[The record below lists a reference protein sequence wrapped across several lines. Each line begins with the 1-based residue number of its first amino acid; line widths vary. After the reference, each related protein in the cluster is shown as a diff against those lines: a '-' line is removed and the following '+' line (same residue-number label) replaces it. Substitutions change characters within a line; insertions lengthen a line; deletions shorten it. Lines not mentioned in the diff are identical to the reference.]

1 MIWNK
6 GGLIGLAALAVFV
19 ATLAAQAAGLPI
31 AKKTIL
37 EKSKAYDISVEY
49 PQTGNARIDAVLA
62 EYARNAVRGFETDAK
77 DRQPGDPAYT
87 METTFNVERNDGKV
101 FAVLFSI
108 YTDEG
113 GAHPNGNY
121 DTFDFL
127 LPDGAQVFLPEIVD
141 GARGLKRVS
150 DIVTA
155 DLIRRI
161 GTGADSMS
169 DADTIRMGA
178 GPYADNFAN
187 FILEPA
193 KIHIYFPA
201 YQVAAYAAGPQEA
214 VVPLSSLNGFMRS
227 DWRAPAA
234 SFPCGSAK
242 TAIEHAIC
250 SDAALA
256 RLDRQ
261 VSEAYAKKLR
271 ELYPDTAKP
280 ALKQSQ
286 RDFLSTRDKACG
298 ASQQMVACLTKSYAA
313 RLAALQKT

>member
-6 GGLIGLAALAVFV
+6 CASAALIGMASMVGAVSSH
-19 ATLAAQAAGLPI
+19 AAGLPV
-31 AKKTIL
+31 AKKSL
-37 EKSKAYDISVEY
+37 AEKTKAYDISVEY
-49 PQTGNARIDAVLA
+49 PQTGNARIDAALTN
-62 EYARNAVRGFETDAK
+62 YARGAVKGFETDAK
-77 DRQPGDPAYT
+77 DRQPSDPAYT
-87 METTFNVERNDGKV
+87 METTYSVERNDGKV

-121 DTFDFL
+121 DAFDFL

-141 GARGLKRVS
+141 GARGIKRVS

-155 DLIRRI
+155 DLIKRI
-161 GTGADSMS
+161 GSGPDSMS

-187 FILEPA
+187 FILEPT

-214 VVPLSSLNGFMRS
+214 SVPLASLTGFIRT
-227 DWRAPAA
+227 DWRAPAP
-234 SFPCGSAK
+234 SFACAAAK
-242 TAIEHAIC
+242 SAIEHAIC

-271 ELYPDTAKP
+271 ETYPDTAKP
-280 ALKQSQ
+280 ALKQAQ
-286 RDFLSTRDKACG
+286 RDFLASRDKACK
-298 ASQQMVACLTKSYAA
+298 ASQQMVVCLTKSYAA
-313 RLAALQKT
+313 RLAELQKT